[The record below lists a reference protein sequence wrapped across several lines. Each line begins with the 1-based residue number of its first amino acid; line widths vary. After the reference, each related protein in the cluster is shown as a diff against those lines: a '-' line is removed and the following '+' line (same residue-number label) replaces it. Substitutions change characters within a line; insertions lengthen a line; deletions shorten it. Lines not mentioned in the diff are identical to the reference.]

1 MDFNFTEE
9 QQMLCD
15 SVGKYLE
22 KNYDFDARQKLV
34 RSDAPWSPDVW
45 QQFAELGLLALPFGE
60 EQGGLGGSIT
70 DCVAFA
76 ELFGK
81 HLVIEPFT
89 PSVMLAGAALA
100 ADEGAAAKAWLEKLI
115 AGEAVIAFAYEE
127 GHGTPSPDLIIM
139 TAQPSGEGYTLSGE
153 KRLVVAG
160 ADAPALVVVARKS
173 DSGAPALFL
182 VEAGADGLTA
192 RAYPTIDGR
201 RAANI
206 VFDAVAAV
214 ELTGAAQALGQILT
228 HAIIVQCAEAVGAMG
243 ALVALTSEYAMTRKQ
258 FGTPIAGF
266 QAVAHRLADMKIAY
280 AKARASLI
288 YTAALAESGA
298 AGPRDIAILK
308 GQTGKLG
315 RAIGEAAIQTHGG
328 VGMTDELSVSHYHK
342 RLLACDAMFG
352 DHSYHFRKIGMG

>member
-1 MDFNFTEE
+1 MDFNFTNE
-9 QQMLCD
+9 QQMLRD

-34 RSDAPWSPDVW
+34 RGDAPWSSDVW
-45 QQFAELGLLALPFGE
+45 QQFAEMGLLALPFGE
-60 EQGGLGGSIT
+60 EQGGLAGSIT

-89 PSVMLAGAALA
+89 HSVMLAGAALA
-100 ADEGAAAKAWLEKLI
+100 AAEGAGAKAWLEKLI
-115 AGEAVIAFAYEE
+115 GGEAVIAFAYEE
-127 GHGTPSPDLIIM
+127 GHGTPSPDLITM

-160 ADAPALVVVARKS
+160 ADAQALVVVARMGEG
-173 DSGAPALFL
+173 GAPALFL
-182 VEAGADGLTA
+182 VEAGVEGMEA
-192 RAYPTIDGR
+192 RVYPTIDGR
-201 RAANI
+201 SAANI
-206 VFDAVAAV
+206 RFDGVRAVA
-214 ELTGAAQALGQILT
+214 LTGADQYLDRILAN
-228 HAIIVQCAEAVGAMG
+228 AIIVQCAEAVGAMG
-243 ALVALTSEYAMTRKQ
+243 ALVSLTSEYAMTRKQ

-266 QAVAHRLADMKIAY
+266 QAVAHRLVDMKIAY
-280 AKARASLI
+280 NKARATLL

-298 AGPRDIAILK
+298 TGTRDIAILK

-342 RLLACDAMFG
+342 HLLACDAMFG
-352 DHSYHFRKIGMG
+352 DHNYYFRKVGQG

>member
-1 MDFNFTEE
+1 MDFNFTNE
-9 QQMLCD
+9 QQMLRD
-15 SVGKYLE
+15 SVSKYLE

-34 RSDAPWSPDVW
+34 RGDAPWSSYVW
-45 QQFAELGLLALPFGE
+45 QQFAEMGLLALPFGE

-89 PSVMLAGAALA
+89 HSVMLAGAALA
-100 ADEGAAAKAWLEKLI
+100 AAEGVGAKAWLEKLI
-115 AGEAVIAFAYEE
+115 GGEAVIAFAYEE
-127 GHGTPSPDLIIM
+127 GHGTPSPDLITM

-160 ADAPALVVVARKS
+160 ADAQALVVVARMGKG
-173 DSGAPALFL
+173 GAPALFL
-182 VEAGADGLTA
+182 IEAGVEGMEA
-192 RAYPTIDGR
+192 RVYPTIDGR
-201 RAANI
+201 SAANI
-206 VFDAVAAV
+206 KFDGALALA
-214 ELTGAAQALGQILT
+214 LTGADTRLDQILAN
-228 HAIIVQCAEAVGAMG
+228 AIIVQCAEAVGAMG
-243 ALVALTSEYAMTRKQ
+243 ALVSLTSEYAMTRKQ
-258 FGTPIAGF
+258 FGMPIAGF
-266 QAVAHRLADMKIAY
+266 QAVAHRIADMKIAY
-280 AKARASLI
+280 NKARATLL

-298 AGPRDIAILK
+298 TGTRDIAILK

-342 RLLACDAMFG
+342 HLLACDAMFG
-352 DHSYHFRKIGMG
+352 DYNYYFRKVGQG

>member
-1 MDFNFTEE
+1 MDFNFTNE
-9 QQMLCD
+9 QQMLRD

-34 RSDAPWSPDVW
+34 RGDAPWSSDVW
-45 QQFAELGLLALPFGE
+45 QQFAEMGLLALPFGE

-89 PSVMLAGAALA
+89 HSVMLAGAALA
-100 ADEGAAAKAWLEKLI
+100 ADEGVGAKAWLEKLI
-115 AGEAVIAFAYEE
+115 GGEAVIAFAYEE
-127 GHGTPSPDLIIM
+127 GHGTPSPDLITM

-160 ADAPALVVVARKS
+160 ADAQALVVVARMGKG
-173 DSGAPALFL
+173 GAPALFL
-182 VEAGADGLTA
+182 VEAGLEGMEA
-192 RAYPTIDGR
+192 RSYPTIDGR
-201 RAANI
+201 SAANI
-206 VFDAVAAV
+206 SFEGVRAAA
-214 ELTGAAQALGQILT
+214 LTGADQHLDSILAHAL
-228 HAIIVQCAEAVGAMG
+228 IVQCAEAVGAMG
-243 ALVALTSEYAMTRKQ
+243 ALVALTSEYAMTRQQ
-258 FGTPIAGF
+258 FGMPIAGF

-280 AKARASLI
+280 NKARATLI
-288 YTAALAESGA
+288 YTTALAESGA
-298 AGPRDIAILK
+298 AGLRDIAILK

-315 RAIGEAAIQTHGG
+315 RAIGEAAIQTYGG

-342 RLLACDAMFG
+342 HLLACDAMFG
-352 DHSYHFRKIGMG
+352 DYNYYFRKVGQG

>member
-1 MDFNFTEE
+1 MDFNFTNE
-9 QQMLCD
+9 QQMLRD

-45 QQFAELGLLALPFGE
+45 QQFAEMGLLALPFGE
-60 EQGGLGGSIT
+60 EQGGLAGSIT
-70 DCVAFA
+70 DSVAFA

-89 PSVMLAGAALA
+89 HSVMLAGAALA
-100 ADEGAAAKAWLEKLI
+100 AAEGAGAKAWLEKLI
-115 AGEAVIAFAYEE
+115 GGEAVIAFAYEE
-127 GHGTPSPDLIIM
+127 GHGTPSPDLITM

-160 ADAPALVVVARKS
+160 ADTQALVVVARM
-173 DSGAPALFL
+173 GEGGTPAPFL
-182 VEAGADGLTA
+182 VEAGVEAMEA
-192 RAYPTIDGR
+192 RVYPTIDGR
-201 RAANI
+201 SAANI
-206 VFDAVAAV
+206 KFDGALALV
-214 ELTGAAQALGQILT
+214 LTGADTRLDQILAN
-228 HAIIVQCAEAVGAMG
+228 AIIVQCAEAVGAMG
-243 ALVALTSEYAMTRKQ
+243 ALVSLTSEYAMTRKQ
-258 FGTPIAGF
+258 FGMPIAGF

-280 AKARASLI
+280 NKARATLL

-298 AGPRDIAILK
+298 TGTRDIAILK

-342 RLLACDAMFG
+342 HLLACDAMFG
-352 DHSYHFRKIGMG
+352 DYNYYFRKVGQG